1 MSETSVPEPSAPEP
15 SAPEPSPQPSFAVR
29 ARAFAPFALDIVVPV
44 AGYFLLAALGVPDTW
59 ALTLAGLVT
68 GLRAVYVVIR
78 NRRIDGLAILIALE
92 LVLSA
97 VLLAVTD
104 DPRMIL
110 LKPSFYTLAAAGYL
124 FFSVFVGQPVVY
136 QAATPMATGGDP
148 VRAEAYRRAWDHSAE
163 FRRRERLVTAAFG
176 AALALEAVLRGVVVL
191 ETPVS
196 KVGESVLAGQVPGV
210 VLIVAALF
218 FARSQVPA
226 LSRVVDAEQ
235 AQLTQAA

>member
-1 MSETSVPEPSAPEP
+1 MSETNAPATVPTA
-15 SAPEPSPQPSFAVR
+15 PQPSFAAR
-29 ARAFAPFALDIVVPV
+29 ARAFAPFALDLVVPV
-44 AGYFLLAALGVPDTW
+44 AGYFVLAGLGVPDTW

-92 LVLSA
+92 LLLSA

-110 LKPSFYTLAAAGYL
+110 LKPSFYTLVAAGYL
-124 FFSVFVGQPVVY
+124 FFSVFVGRPLVY
-136 QAATPMATGGDP
+136 VAATPMATGGDP
-148 VRAEAYRRAWDHSAE
+148 QRTIAYAAAWDHSAE
-163 FRRRERLVTAAFG
+163 FRRRERLVTAVFG
-176 AALALEAVLRGVVVL
+176 FALTLEAVLRGVVVM

-210 VLIVAALF
+210 VLIVGALL